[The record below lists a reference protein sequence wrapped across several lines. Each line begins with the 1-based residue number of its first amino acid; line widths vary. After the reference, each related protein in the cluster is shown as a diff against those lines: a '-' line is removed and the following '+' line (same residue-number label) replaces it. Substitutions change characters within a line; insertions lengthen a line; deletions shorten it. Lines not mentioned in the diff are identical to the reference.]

1 MHTGVVKSDETWCLN
16 YYLLPLQQI
25 LGLDPVIGRDD
36 NVNLYIARLL
46 SSPCG
51 SLGVL
56 TGQGGGVLQ
65 SVFLYL

>member
-1 MHTGVVKSDETWCLN
+1 MHTGVVKSDQAWCLN
-16 YYLLPLQQI
+16 YYLLPMQQI
-25 LGLDPVIGRDD
+25 LGLDPVIGSDD

-46 SSPCG
+46 PSQCG

-65 SVFLYL
+65 SVLYL